1 MNEYHLSGFRIA
13 YKWLRCKENFSAR
26 QGRSLGEPVGDGV
39 QWFLASKEAEDP
51 LGEFCLICQQE
62 GYDIYPIDI
71 IQTGDEFYATMK
83 RSTNGGGENSPVLT
97 CEDDAY
103 ELFFAGLETDN

>member
-1 MNEYHLSGFRIA
+1 MANPVPVWHFSPLPTHFGF
-13 YKWLRCKENFSAR
+13 
-26 QGRSLGEPVGDGV
+26 
-39 QWFLASKEAEDP
+39 
-51 LGEFCLICQQE
+51 
-62 GYDIYPIDI
+62 
-71 IQTGDEFYATMK
+71 ATMK

>member
-1 MNEYHLSGFRIA
+1 MNTIEQLDELQNKAIHTPELKKR
-13 YKWLRCKENFSAR
+13 
-26 QGRSLGEPVGDGV
+26 
-39 QWFLASKEAEDP
+39 FLASKKAEDP

-62 GYDIYPIDI
+62 GYDIYPMDI
-71 IQTGDEFYATMK
+71 IQAGDEFYATMK

-103 ELFFAGLETDN
+103 ELFFAGLEIDN

>member
-13 YKWLRCKENFSAR
+13 YKWLRCKENFSAG
-26 QGRSLGEPVGDGV
+26 QGRGLEPM
-39 QWFLASKEAEDP
+39 
-51 LGEFCLICQQE
+51 GEFCLICQQE
-62 GYDIYPIDI
+62 GYDIYPMDI
-71 IQTGDEFYATMK
+71 IQAGDEFYATMK

>member
-1 MNEYHLSGFRIA
+1 MNTIEQLDELQKKAIHTPELKKR
-13 YKWLRCKENFSAR
+13 
-26 QGRSLGEPVGDGV
+26 
-39 QWFLASKEAEDP
+39 FLASKKAEDP
-51 LGEFCLICQQE
+51 LGEILPDLSARGLMIS
-62 GYDIYPIDI
+62 ILMDI
-71 IQTGDEFYATMK
+71 IQAGDEFYATMK